1 MWGRDTGKYGSIFNF
16 RRDDQCDLSSI
27 HYCVHRVKY
36 EFWLSLGV
44 FEYLPMRPLFLHLPR
59 GQQISLFLCLL
70 LRPPSRLS
78 LLSPLL
84 TVLRHH
90 LRHPTHVL
98 FYEHLPAKK
107 RHPKL
112 FGHLG
117 PFGHQMAH
125 WWCPIIRPAR
135 LVADRCNSSRSPLL
149 PFALLAAQLERFVC
163 PSVPQWLGRPFHAAL
178 GQKCTARG
186 R

>member
-1 MWGRDTGKYGSIFNF
+1 M
-16 RRDDQCDLSSI
+16 
-27 HYCVHRVKY
+27 HRVKY
-36 EFWLSLGV
+36 EFWLSLAV
-44 FEYLPMRPLFLHLPR
+44 FEYLPVRPLFLHLPR

-107 RHPKL
+107 NVTPSYSDTS
-112 FGHLG
+112 GHSDTRL
-117 PFGHQMAH
+117 AH
-125 WWCPIIRPAR
+125 WWCPIFRPGVWPAR